1 MRLELGA
8 EHHAEARICPES
20 YHGIG
25 CVSVVLAECAEWLAV
40 CMPSDAEE
48 TVAQRTTKVSGST
61 KSTIDHD
68 EIRRWVEKNGA
79 HPAIVKGTNIV
90 RVDFPGFSGED
101 SLDEISW
108 EDFFDKFEE
117 SKLALIYQDQTKS
130 GRASRFNKFVH
141 RDSIRESGNGA
152 RGPARSS
159 RARNT
164 KAKKK
169 ATASEN
175 GKNRS
180 GSDRPV
186 TRTLTRRASRA
197 GNQAGNA
204 RTVHRTTTGKKK
216 RKGAS
221 TRARRRP

>member
-1 MRLELGA
+1 
-8 EHHAEARICPES
+8 
-20 YHGIG
+20 
-25 CVSVVLAECAEWLAV
+25 
-40 CMPSDAEE
+40 
-48 TVAQRTTKVSGST
+48 VAQRTTKVSGST

-79 HPAIVKGTNIV
+79 HPAIVKGTNIL

-117 SKLALIYQDQTKS
+117 SKLAFIYQDETKS
-130 GRASRFNKFVH
+130 GRASRFDKFVH
-141 RDSIRESGNGA
+141 RDTMRDSGKAA
-152 RGPARSS
+152 RGPAPSS
-159 RARNT
+159 RTRKT

-169 ATASEN
+169 TTASK
-175 GKNRS
+175 GKGRS

-186 TRTLTRRASRA
+186 VRTLTRRAPRT
-197 GNQAGNA
+197 GGQAGSA
-204 RTVHRTTTGKKK
+204 RTVHRTSGKKK

-221 TRARRRP
+221 SRRSRRRP